1 VSSSVVARADF
12 DGASR
17 RWIVAGASLAFV
29 ILLIRTAWVCD
40 DAYITF
46 RTVMNFLHGYGLRWN
61 IVNRVQSFTH
71 PLWMFVMTVAAG
83 VTREVYFTSIL
94 LSIALTVMVVA
105 LMMVRV
111 ASALPM
117 ALFAVSALAVSK
129 SFVDY
134 STSGLENALTHL
146 LLVLFFLTC
155 FSQQRGGRR
164 IGILSLLASLLMLNR
179 LDLCVLV
186 LPVLAVE
193 TWRARGSRPWLMLVL
208 GMLPLIAW
216 ECFAFVYYGFLAPN
230 TAYAKLAPGIPRTE
244 LLRQGVLYVFDSLD
258 HDPVTLLVILTGAA
272 APLFRFG
279 SWPVSIGITL
289 YTALVVWAGG
299 DFMSGRFFAAPF
311 LCALIQLVR
320 LPVARRFSVGWAAAF
335 ASIWLAGLAVP
346 RPTILSAA
354 DFGDIET
361 EEKAIPSSHITDER
375 RFYYS
380 HTGLLTAHR
389 GVPMPD
395 HRWLHVGEFDLR
407 IHLGVTVVGPA
418 GFVGYV
424 AGPATHI
431 IDWYGLGDPLLA
443 RLPAEVPWQIGH
455 FQRKLPRGYTETVA
469 NRKNLLE
476 DPGVA
481 AYYDRLRIITE
492 DPIWSRRRFRTIL
505 SMNLGRYER
514 FIASYGVKTLSL
526 DDLSANR
533 ISGTEWNAPGTTT
546 LTLKG
551 ALIRAGSMRRG
562 GTVEMS
568 VSGNDRYRVTF
579 LNGGQ
584 QVGTRQIEQPLSI
597 DGSLRVHTITLAP
610 NLSWDAISVAPSAGD
625 SLYSVG
631 HIRLVP

>member
-1 VSSSVVARADF
+1 VVRADLA
-12 DGASR
+12 GASQS
-17 RWIVAGASLAFV
+17 WIAGGASLAYAF
-29 ILLIRTAWVCD
+29 LLVRTAWVCD

-46 RTVMNFLHGYGLRWN
+46 RTVMNFLDGYGLRWN

-83 VTREVYFTSIL
+83 ITREVYFTSIL
-94 LSIALTVMVVA
+94 LSIVLTVTVVV

-111 ASALPM
+111 ASSLPM
-117 ALFAVSALAVSK
+117 ALCAVSALAVSK

-146 LLVLFFLTC
+146 LLVLFFLTS
-155 FSQQRGGRR
+155 FSERRGRRR

-186 LPVLAVE
+186 LPVLAAE
-193 TWRARGSRPWLMLVL
+193 TWRARLARPWVPLVL

-216 ECFAFVYYGFLAPN
+216 ECFALLYYGFFVPN
-230 TAYAKLAPGIPRTE
+230 TAYAKLGPGIPRPD
-244 LLRQGVLYVFDSLD
+244 LLRQGVLYVFDSLAN
-258 HDPVTLLVILTGAA
+258 DPVTLLVIVAGAA
-272 APLFRFG
+272 APLFQLG
-279 SWPVSIGITL
+279 SWPLSIGVTL
-289 YTALVVWAGG
+289 YTGLVVWAGG

-320 LPVARRFSVGWAAAF
+320 LPVAHQLSVGWAVAF

-346 RPTILSAA
+346 HPTILSAA

-361 EEKAIPSSHITDER
+361 DEGAIPSSHITDER

-395 HRWLHVGEFDLR
+395 HRWLHVGELDQK

-418 GFVGYV
+418 GFVGYA
-424 AGPATHI
+424 AGPSTHI
-431 IDWYGLGDPLLA
+431 VDWYGLGDPLIA
-443 RLPAEVPWQIGH
+443 RLPAEIPWQIGH
-455 FQRKLPRGYTETVA
+455 FQRRLPRGYTETLV
-469 NRKNLLE
+469 NRKNLIQ

-492 DPIWSRRRFRTIL
+492 DPVWSRRRFRTIL

-514 FIASYGVKTLSL
+514 FIASYGLKTLSL

-533 ISGTEWNAPGTTT
+533 IIGTEWNAPGTTS

-551 ALIRAGSMRRG
+551 ALIRAGHMRQG
-562 GTVEMS
+562 SVEVS
-568 VSGNDRYRVTF
+568 VSGNDHYRVTF
-579 LNGGQ
+579 LSGGQ
-584 QVGTRQIEQPLSI
+584 QVAAHQIDQPLSI
-597 DGSLRVHTITLAP
+597 DGSLRLHTIAIAP
-610 NLSWDAISVAPSAGD
+610 NLSWDAISVVPSGGD
-625 SLYSVG
+625 SLYSLG
-631 HIRLVP
+631 HIRLLP

>member
-1 VSSSVVARADF
+1 MSQSAVVRVDF
-12 DGASR
+12 AGTNR
-17 RWIVAGASLAFV
+17 GWIVGGASLAYT

-46 RTVMNFLHGYGLRWN
+46 RTVMNFLHGYGPRWN

-71 PLWMFVMTVAAG
+71 PLWMFAMTAAAG
-83 VTREVYFTSIL
+83 VTREVYFTSIV
-94 LSIALTVMVVA
+94 LSTALTISVVA
-105 LMMVRV
+105 LVMARV
-111 ASALPM
+111 ASSLPM

-155 FSQQRGGRR
+155 FSARSGRRR
-164 IGILSLLASLLMLNR
+164 IGILSLLTSLLMLNR

-186 LPVLAVE
+186 VPVLTVE
-193 TWRARGSRPWLMLVL
+193 TWRARRSRPWMPLFL

-216 ECFAFVYYGFLAPN
+216 ESFALAYYGFLAPN
-230 TAYAKLAPGIPRTE
+230 TAYAKLGPGVPRAD
-244 LLRQGVLYVFDSLD
+244 LLRQGLLYVFDSVAN
-258 HDPVTLLVILTGAA
+258 DPVTLLVIVAGTATPWFGV
-272 APLFRFG
+272 G
-279 SWPVSIGITL
+279 SWPLSIGIVL
-289 YTALVVWAGG
+289 YSALVVWAGG

-311 LCALIQLVR
+311 LCGIIQLVR
-320 LPVARRFSVGWAAAF
+320 LPVARQFTAGWAVAF
-335 ASIWLAGLAVP
+335 ASIWLAGLTGP

-354 DFGDIET
+354 DFGDIDT
-361 EEKAIPSSHITDER
+361 EERAIPSSHITDER

-407 IHLGVTVVGPA
+407 LHLGVTVVGPA
-418 GFVGYV
+418 GFVGYA

-431 IDWYGLGDPLLA
+431 VDYYGLGDPLLA

-455 FQRKLPRGYTETVA
+455 FQRKLPQGYTESLA
-469 NRKNLLE
+469 NRKNLIE

-514 FIASYGVKTLSL
+514 FIAAYGLKKMLL
-526 DDLSANR
+526 DDVSTIR
-533 ISGTEWNAPGTTT
+533 VGGTEWNAPGTIV
-546 LTLKG
+546 LGFKG
-551 ALIRAGSMRRG
+551 ALIDMGGLRRG
-562 GTVEMS
+562 GTVELS

-579 LNGGQ
+579 LNGGHKVAAQ
-584 QVGTRQIEQPLSI
+584 EIEQPIAL
-597 DGSLRVHTITLAP
+597 DGSLRVHALSVAP
-610 NLSWDAISVAPSAGD
+610 NLSWDAISVVPAGGD

-631 HIRLVP
+631 HLRLLP